1 VSDEPKDFSPPQA
14 RRGISETLDA
24 LSKATVVALFVI
36 YVAGFLIV
44 SIHNAEYGFGDVNP
58 LKPKILAAGTLFVFL
73 TYLPIVVAQRYF
85 VHNEEL
91 NAEQKYAKAIVSAF
105 GYLFRCNIYALSLV
119 TLYAFSVRKT
129 PQQHHWNWS
138 DWLRLAAISTLFL
151 AMSHFQEHGSKS
163 YQTKPKRIILFGC
176 LLLAAFLAWALS
188 ESIPE
193 SSNNV
198 VATAELWLFG
208 IGLMAVITGQITG
221 KWENKTAYEW
231 VAPVFL
237 VIPTLAIFASAIYP
251 QIKASWGGGS
261 PTPVVVYFSPESRLL
276 PSQHL
281 EGDLLDE
288 SDSGI
293 YVVMAGEKQ
302 AIFVPR
308 SSISAVYF
316 SDKPLGSEYLKE
328 ATPAQPSQP
337 AKQAGQPLVG
347 PQQPS
352 KQQPNP
358 APKKP

>member
-1 VSDEPKDFSPPQA
+1 MGTVNVSDEPKDFSPPQA

-24 LSKATVVALFVI
+24 LSKATVVALFAI

-85 VHNEEL
+85 VHNEAL
-91 NAEQKYAKAIVSAF
+91 NAEQKYAKAIVSAVS
-105 GYLFRCNIYALSLV
+105 YLIRCNMYAVSLV
-119 TLYAFSVRKT
+119 TLYAFSIRKT
-129 PQQHHWNWS
+129 PLQHHWNWS
-138 DWLRLAAISTLFL
+138 DWLRLAAILVLFTG
-151 AMSHFQEHGSKS
+151 MYNFQEHGSKS

-176 LLLAAFLAWALS
+176 LLLAAFLGWALS

-193 SSNNV
+193 SSNNFT
-198 VATAELWLFG
+198 AMAELWLFG

-221 KWENKTAYEW
+221 KWEKKTAYEW
-231 VAPVFL
+231 IGLVFL
-237 VIPTLAIFASAIYP
+237 VIPALGIFASAIYP

-261 PTPVVVYFSPESRLL
+261 PTPVFVYFSPESRLL
-276 PSQHL
+276 PGQHL

-293 YVVMAGEKQ
+293 YVVKTGEKQ

-308 SSISAVYF
+308 SSISAMYF
-316 SDKPLGSEYLKE
+316 SDKPLGPEYVKE
-328 ATPAQPSQP
+328 
-337 AKQAGQPLVG
+337 AGQPLVG
-347 PQQPS
+347 PPQPP
-352 KQQPNP
+352 KQQPTP